1 MRTRNT
7 TSWLVGIAVVL
18 AVGTVA
24 HAGTVGVDVVGTVY
38 TGPGVL
44 DTSSRTWTSAPI
56 SFDTFMLDGQT
67 ITVVYGGFLSGSVD
81 ATIDLFDNYKHNAGV
96 VDVGVVLKGLD
107 MTRTYNLVIY
117 GAQNFQGGRGSSFD
131 PDMPDL
137 PAKITT
143 GDQQSS
149 FVEGVNYV
157 RYDNIT
163 PDNSLA
169 DQRIRWFVG
178 NGSDPS
184 PVGLFNGFEIQSTVV
199 PTPAALPL
207 GLAMIALIALRRRH
221 K

>member
-7 TSWLVGIAVVL
+7 TSWLVGIVVIL
-18 AVGTVA
+18 GMGTVA
-24 HAGTVGVDVVGTVY
+24 HSGTVGVDVVGTVY

-44 DTSSRTWTSAPI
+44 DTSSRTWISAPI

-67 ITVVYGGFLSGSVD
+67 ITVVYGGFFSGTAD
-81 ATIDLFDNYKHNAGV
+81 AAIDLFDNYKHNSGV

-107 MTRTYNLVIY
+107 MTKTYDLVIY
-117 GAQNFQGGRGSSFD
+117 GAQNAQGGRGSSFD

-137 PAKITT
+137 PAKTTT

-163 PDNSLA
+163 PDNSLG

-178 NGSDPS
+178 NGSDPT
-184 PVGLFNGFEIQSTVV
+184 PVGLFNGFEIQSVVV
-199 PTPAALPL
+199 PTPAALPA
-207 GLAMIALIALRRRH
+207 GLAMIALIALRRRRT
-221 K
+221 